1 MGLEFE
7 AACQFHLGNMSFE
20 QENKQKPS
28 PMGQEA
34 LVVIAYD
41 SFLGKTQ
48 CPVHTNAAFSLHI
61 PSSCRSGPADLLV
74 ASLCTG
80 SALGR
85 AESPGLKLLC
95 SWGWKNPEMMDFMI
109 N

>member
-1 MGLEFE
+1 
-7 AACQFHLGNMSFE
+7 
-20 QENKQKPS
+20 
-28 PMGQEA
+28 MGQEA

-48 CPVHTNAAFSLHI
+48 CPIHTKAAFSLHI
-61 PSSCRSGPADLLV
+61 PSSCRSGPADLWA
-74 ASLCTG
+74 ASVCTG

-85 AESPGLKLLC
+85 AESPGLKLLFG
-95 SWGWKNPEMMDFMI
+95 WGWKNPEMMDFMI